1 MRRTNKAKSV
11 LNTLLLDG
19 YGEDN
24 PRKELWSNSD
34 AVLAMRMH
42 SIEFGEWIAKNT
54 YPAGG
59 GKFYHIEYLTKAI
72 KFKKAYTVTE
82 LYKRFNNGK

>member
-1 MRRTNKAKSV
+1 MRRTNKAKEV
-11 LNTLLLDG
+11 LNILLLSG

-24 PRKELWSNSD
+24 PRKTLWRNSD
-34 AVLAMRMH
+34 AVLAMEKQ
-42 SIEFGEWIAKNT
+42 SIEFGEWIEKNT

-59 GKFYHIEYLTKAI
+59 GKFYQYSTKGV
-72 KFKKAYTVTE
+72 KFKKAVTVRQ